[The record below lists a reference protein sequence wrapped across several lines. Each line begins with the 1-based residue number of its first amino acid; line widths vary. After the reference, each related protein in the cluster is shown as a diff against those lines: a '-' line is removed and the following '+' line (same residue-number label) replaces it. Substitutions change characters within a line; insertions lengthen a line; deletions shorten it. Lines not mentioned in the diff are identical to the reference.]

1 MMRIKGSFLSMLLMV
16 ACVLAIAMPAEAKWK
31 KVPKVDNFI
40 FFQDHSGSMAM
51 HMKKVK
57 GDTKIVMSKQ
67 VMAAMNDAIPDLGYN
82 AGLDTFAPFKEYVK
96 MGAYDKTAMS
106 AGIEKIKTEYPIFQR
121 LTPMGPGLM
130 ELRPVLDSLSGKTA
144 IFLLS
149 DGEHNKGI
157 DPVAEATAIYNTYP
171 NVCFHVVSFADSEYG
186 KSVLEAIA
194 ALNDCSCG
202 VVEGT
207 QLRSDATALENFVKC
222 ALYDLVN
229 VCDGE
234 VIMFRSIQ
242 FDFDKSNIKK
252 EMMPILDEAANIIKE
267 NDCNYEVAGHTC
279 NIGTEKYNQGL
290 SERRAASV
298 VKYLSGKGVDASKL
312 RAVGYG
318 ELKPKHDNKTRE
330 GRRLNRRVEIRVLPE

>member
-1 MMRIKGSFLSMLLMV
+1 MMRIKGSVFSVLLMV
-16 ACVLAIAMPAEAKWK
+16 ACVLAIALPAEAKWK

-40 FFQDHSGSMAM
+40 LFQDHSGSMAM
-51 HMKKVK
+51 TGKAVK
-57 GDTKIVMSKQ
+57 EQKIVMSKQ
-67 VMAAMNDAIPDLGYN
+67 VLFDMNDMIPELGYN
-82 AGLDTFAPFKEYVK
+82 AALLTFAPFKEYVK
-96 MGAYDKTAMS
+96 MGKYDKKSMS
-106 AGIEKIKTEYPIFQR
+106 AGIEKIKTDYKIFQR

-130 ELRPVLDSLSGKTA
+130 DLRPVLDTLSGKTA

-171 NVCFHVVSFADSEYG
+171 NVCFHIVSFADTEYG
-186 KSVLEAIA
+186 KSVLDAIA

-202 VVEGT
+202 VKVGA
-207 QLRSDATALENFVKC
+207 QLREDAVAMENFLKC

-242 FDFDKSNIKK
+242 FDFDKSNIKP
-252 EMMPILDEAANIIKE
+252 EMMPILDEAASMIKA
-267 NDCNYEVAGHTC
+267 NDCNYEIAGHTC
-279 NIGTEKYNQGL
+279 SIGSEKYNQGL

-298 VKYLSGKGVDASKL
+298 VKYLSGKGVNTGKL
-312 RAVGYG
+312 RSVGYG

>member
-1 MMRIKGSFLSMLLMV
+1 MRIKGSIFSMLLM
-16 ACVLAIAMPAEAKWK
+16 AIFVLAIAMPAEAKWK

-40 FFQDHSGSMAM
+40 LFQDHSGSMAM
-51 HMKKVK
+51 KHKAIKEV
-57 GDTKIVMSKQ
+57 KIVMSQQ
-67 VMAAMNDAIPDLGYN
+67 VLFDMNDMIPELGYN
-82 AGLDTFAPFKEYVK
+82 AALMTFAPFAEYQP
-96 MGAYDKTAMS
+96 MGPYDKMAMS
-106 AGIEKIKTEYPIFQR
+106 NAIGKIKTKYRIFQR

-130 ELRPVLDSLSGKTA
+130 DLRPVLDTLSGKTA

-149 DGEHNKGI
+149 DGVHNKGI

-171 NVCFHVVSFADSEYG
+171 NVCFHVISFADTSYG

-202 VVEGT
+202 VADGPA
-207 QLRSDATALENFVKC
+207 LREDAVAMEEFLKC

-229 VCDGE
+229 VCDSE

-242 FDFDKSNIKK
+242 FDFDKSNIKP
-252 EMMPILDEAANIIKE
+252 EMMPILDEAASIIME
-267 NDCNYEVAGHTC
+267 NDCNYELAGHTC
-279 NIGTEKYNQGL
+279 SIGTERYNQGL

-298 VKYLSGKGVDASKL
+298 MSYLTGKGVNPGSL
-312 RAVGYG
+312 RAIGYG
-318 ELKPKHDNKTRE
+318 ELQPKFDNNTRE